1 VVDKRFLGCL
11 GCTGVAAIVVLLF
24 PAAALFGYFMGIVPG
39 IFLGLSP
46 SLFVYLVAWWG
57 LRGVVLKIESLAGFD
72 LNARMIRWTANIV
85 AIAIVA
91 AFAIVTPLAINAP
104 LQQQIAELQATDVQL
119 PGTIKLP
126 AVVAIELPK
135 SYAGGKGK
143 PPYCEGLCLRLLFN
157 GVVSRV
163 IAAEIRPDG
172 NIEPASSYRIER
184 RDQCPQLDFTAL
196 PIVWPGERWVEK
208 GKPAGIEN
216 RVRARISA
224 GECLVREVGRIE
236 DAEAVISFRELKKG
250 LARFRGPWTLPLDT
264 VSAKRLEII
273 ETGGRV
279 LYRRTE
285 VTAEPLI
292 VPLIT
297 TAQAGL
303 LTTVTYSGWARATT
317 EASPLGPNGRDV
329 LPGLLGDA
337 ARPPDFPDTARPQ

>member
-1 VVDKRFLGCL
+1 
-11 GCTGVAAIVVLLF
+11 VAGIVVLLF

-39 IFLGLSP
+39 IFLGVSP

-57 LRGVVLKIESLAGFD
+57 LRWVALKIESSAGFD
-72 LNARMIRWTANIV
+72 PNARMVRWIANLV
-85 AIAIVA
+85 TIAIIA
-91 AFAIVTPLAINAP
+91 AFAIIAPLAINAP
-104 LQQQIAELQATDVQL
+104 VQQQIAELQATDVQL

-126 AVVAIELPK
+126 AIVAVELPK
-135 SYAGGKGK
+135 SYAGGQGK
-143 PPYCEGLCLRLLFN
+143 PPYCEGICLRLLFN

-163 IAAEIRPDG
+163 IAAERRPDG

-184 RDQCPQLDFTAL
+184 RDQCPQPDFTAL

-208 GKPAGIEN
+208 GGPAGMEN

-236 DAEAVISFRELKKG
+236 DAEAVISFRELKQG
-250 LARFRGPWTLPLDT
+250 LARFRGPWTLRLDT

-317 EASPLGPNGRDV
+317 ETSPLGPNGRDV
-329 LPGLLGDA
+329 LPGLLGNA
-337 ARPPDFPDTARPQ
+337 ARPPDFPDAARPR

>member
-1 VVDKRFLGCL
+1 MDKRFLGCL

-24 PAAALFGYFMGIVPG
+24 PAAALIGYFMGIVPG
-39 IFLGLSP
+39 IFLGVSP
-46 SLFVYLVAWWG
+46 ALFVYLVIWWV
-57 LRGVVLKIESLAGFD
+57 LRWVTLKIASFAGFD
-72 LNARMIRWTANIV
+72 LNARMVRWTANIV
-85 AIAIVA
+85 AIAIIAAVA
-91 AFAIVTPLAINAP
+91 IMTPVAINAP

-119 PGTIKLP
+119 PSPIKLP
-126 AVVAIELPK
+126 AIVAVELPK
-135 SYAGGKGK
+135 IYVRGQGK

-163 IAAEIRPDG
+163 IAAEIGPDG
-172 NIEPASSYRIER
+172 NIEPASSYRLER

-208 GKPAGIEN
+208 GRPAGMEN
-216 RVRARISA
+216 RVRARVSA

-250 LARFRGPWTLPLDT
+250 LARFRGPWTLRLDT

-285 VTAEPLI
+285 VTAEPLM

-303 LTTVTYSGWARATT
+303 LTTVTYTGWARATT

-337 ARPPDFPDTARPQ
+337 ARPPDFPDAARPR